1 MLLEAIGPAGRC
13 RGGVVMSY
21 DLLVSGPR
29 INLLYQPHAR
39 ARARAV
45 VPLLRGRSPTR
56 SVAPKPLRGL
66 GRAFSPAFL
75 GAWVPKNLARRS
87 LVYWFWRRDAARG
100 DRAGWAVP
108 RRRSLQL

>member
-1 MLLEAIGPAGRC
+1 MIYWFRVPELTCFSSL
-13 RGGVVMSY
+13 
-21 DLLVSGPR
+21 
-29 INLLYQPHAR
+29 N

-75 GAWVPKNLARRS
+75 CAWVPKNLARRKRETRAIADQSPLLKLS
-87 LVYWFWRRDAARG
+87 LRR
-100 DRAGWAVP
+100 VP
-108 RRRSLQL
+108 FQRTSTRQQLDCAKTL